1 MRAVRLADPRSI
13 TIPDD
18 VAVCAAGT
26 NFEIG
31 DGWQN
36 GHGRTWKGK
45 MKRFAIYQDVL
56 DPDQVKQL
64 YDSRDV
70 PYGED
75 PADDVSQAE
84 PLTCNDVSQPDV
96 SPTTCY
102 EGVTADIPLWM
113 DRSYAWTTG
122 PSDILAGGWVY
133 FRVSLEPGS
142 GAPCSDPSNPT
153 ANGREG
159 GFAGNIAKPA
169 VIAICCANHC
179 GRENTPI
186 DQDVLTNSPSST
198 MDWTIHPGKI
208 VILSRFACCPSR

>member
-1 MRAVRLADPRSI
+1 MRAVRLANPRSI

-45 MKRFAIYQDVL
+45 MKKFAIYQDVL

-133 FRVSLEPGS
+133 FRVSLEPGA
-142 GAPCSDPSNPT
+142 GAPSGVPCDGHQVD
-153 ANGREG
+153 GRFDVYIAVHLIWAG
-159 GFAGNIAKPA
+159 DRFFA
-169 VIAICCANHC
+169 
-179 GRENTPI
+179 
-186 DQDVLTNSPSST
+186 
-198 MDWTIHPGKI
+198 M
-208 VILSRFACCPSR
+208 LSRKKQNNIVTI

>member
-1 MRAVRLADPRSI
+1 MQPGGYPFDYDA
-13 TIPDD
+13 
-18 VAVCAAGT
+18 AVCAAGT

-45 MKRFAIYQDVL
+45 MKRFAIYRDVL

-75 PADDVSQAE
+75 PADDVSQDE

-102 EGVTADIPLWM
+102 EGVSADIPLWM

-133 FRVSLEPGS
+133 FRVALEPGS

-169 VIAICCANHC
+169 VIAICC
-179 GRENTPI
+179 
-186 DQDVLTNSPSST
+186 
-198 MDWTIHPGKI
+198 GKI
-208 VILSRFACCPSR
+208 V